1 MSTTTMP
8 ASLLSGDLDA
18 INAALAADWPKL
30 AGKRI
35 FMTGGTGFI
44 GRWMLSALADANQ
57 RHGLG
62 IEVDVLTRDPDAF
75 ATREPALASAD
86 GFRFVRGD
94 VLGLGAPEAR

>member
-1 MSTTTMP
+1 MTRAIMP
-8 ASLLSGDLDA
+8 ASLLSADLGA
-18 INAALAADWPKL
+18 INAALAPNWPKL

-62 IEVDVLTRDPDAF
+62 VEIDVLTRDPDAF
-75 ATREPALASAD
+75 AKREPALASAD
-86 GFRFVRGD
+86 AFRFVRGD
-94 VLGLGAPEAR
+94 VLGLG